1 MPLIRGPYDGFPK
14 ASSSFGGRAITCS
27 GQHQCLLG
35 YDNVSKIGRGITML
49 KHDKAVAL
57 IAVLG
62 MTAVGCSEFGN
73 GEWDKA
79 SPESQ
84 GYRWVGEGEP
94 ANFGGA
100 YSFCRQTLRMQTQ
113 GARLQGG
120 SGILTTQGGGETTIP
135 GHYQTGQSTRS
146 DIVDRRQFQGC
157 MEAQGWRPTGA
168 AQSEPLGQST
178 NPARPPSSKPPS
190 Q

>member
-1 MPLIRGPYDGFPK
+1 MTKTGWG
-14 ASSSFGGRAITCS
+14 T
-27 GQHQCLLG
+27 
-35 YDNVSKIGRGITML
+35 TML
-49 KHDKAVAL
+49 KHDKAMAL

-62 MTAVGCSEFGN
+62 ITAVGCSGFGN
-73 GEWDKA
+73 GEWDEA

-84 GYRWVGEGEP
+84 GYRWVGEGDP

-135 GHYQTGQSTRS
+135 GHYQMGQSTRS

-157 MEAQGWRPTGA
+157 MEAQGWRPTDA
-168 AQSEPLGQST
+168 AQPEPLRQST
-178 NPARPPSSKPPS
+178 DPARPPSSKPPS

>member
-1 MPLIRGPYDGFPK
+1 MINVTKTGRGKTMLRREKTMALVTVLTISAMG
-14 ASSSFGGRAITCS
+14 CS
-27 GQHQCLLG
+27 G
-35 YDNVSKIGRGITML
+35 M
-49 KHDKAVAL
+49 
-57 IAVLG
+57 
-62 MTAVGCSEFGN
+62 GN
-73 GEWDKA
+73 GQWDEA
-79 SPESQ
+79 SPERQ
-84 GYRWVGEGEP
+84 GYRWVGEGDP

-157 MEAQGWRPTGA
+157 MEAQGWQPTDA
-168 AQSEPLGQST
+168 AQPEPLRQST
-178 NPARPPSSKPPS
+178 DPARPPSSKPPS